1 MRSPFDTNLEAL
13 ARRFGHALV
22 LTDQDSTPAAAVDP
36 ALGIPGIGAGG
47 EWLQQLVPDPPPDV
61 ICAVGLCRDLSV
73 DALLD
78 AAPASR
84 IVLLEPNPADARR
97 ALERR
102 PWKDRIDAGQ
112 LAVLV
117 GPGYAGLA
125 AVARVMPGI
134 GTAPVLVHP
143 TLSGHPDLVGRARE
157 ALARLVFQNDANA
170 AARRALSGRYLVHSL
185 VNAPALARESDVARL
200 GNLFAGRPAV
210 IAAAGPS
217 LDRNLHD
224 VACVLDRAVIIACD
238 TAAWPM
244 HSGGATPHVIVGV
257 DASEANARHL
267 SSYPAGKSVLV
278 AEASLHPTA
287 LAPFAGRT
295 FFFRVSDHEPWPWFA
310 SLGLDRGQLAA
321 WGSVATTAL
330 ALALDIGC
338 NPIVFIGADFA
349 FTDDRPYCRGTAFE
363 STWAS
368 WARNGEGYD
377 AVWKCLIGR
386 WQTTEVTDL
395 AGTPV
400 RTAPHLLSFRD
411 WIVERAIE
419 RTDRVFVNATG
430 AGLLTGGPIRQGS
443 AVRTLHPTP
452 AFEPDAIARALRTAH
467 AAGLTPNAVSPL
479 LASAT
484 SVVAGADEALIQ
496 RWRTFTDGTVSR
508 DAIRAALA
516 SPEQQAWALG
526 ASAYRRLMEASA

>member
-1 MRSPFDTNLEAL
+1 
-13 ARRFGHALV
+13 
-22 LTDQDSTPAAAVDP
+22 
-36 ALGIPGIGAGG
+36 
-47 EWLQQLVPDPPPDV
+47 
-61 ICAVGLCRDLSV
+61 LCRDRSV

-78 AAPASR
+78 TAATSR
-84 IVLLEPNPADARR
+84 IVLFEPHASDARR

-117 GPGYAGLA
+117 GPDYAGLA
-125 AVARVMPGI
+125 AVARVIAGI
-134 GTAPVLVHP
+134 GTAPVVVHP
-143 TLSGHPDLVGRARE
+143 SLSANPDLVGGARE
-157 ALARLVFQNDANA
+157 ALAKLVFQNDANA

-185 VNAPALARESDVARL
+185 VNAPAVARESNVSRL
-200 GNLFAGRPAV
+200 ANLFPGRPAV

-224 VACVLDRAVIIACD
+224 VTCVLDRAVLIACD
-238 TAAWPM
+238 TAALPM
-244 HSGGATPHVIVGV
+244 HTGGATPHIVVGV

-267 SSYPAGKSVLV
+267 AAYPAGQSWLA
-278 AEASLHPTA
+278 AEASLHPNA
-287 LAPFAGRT
+287 LVPFGGRT

-330 ALALDIGC
+330 ALALEMGC
-338 NPIVFIGADFA
+338 TPVVFIGADFA
-349 FTDDRPYCRGTAFE
+349 FTDNRPYCRGTAFE

-377 AVWKCLIGR
+377 PIWKSLIGR
-386 WQTTEVTDL
+386 WQTTEMTDL
-395 AGTPV
+395 TGATV
-400 RTAPHLLSFRD
+400 RTAPHLVAFRD

-419 RTDRVFVNATG
+419 RTETVFINATG
-430 AGLLTGGPIRQGS
+430 AGLLAGGPIRQWS
-443 AVRTLHPTP
+443 AVRTLYPKP
-452 AFEPDAIARALRTAH
+452 VFAPGAIARELRAAH
-467 AAGLTPNAVSPL
+467 AAGITPHAVSPL
-479 LASAT
+479 LAAAT
-484 SVVAGADEALIQ
+484 SVVAGADEALIR

-516 SPEQQAWALG
+516 SNEQQAWALG
-526 ASAYRRLMEASA
+526 ASAYRRLTEASA